1 MSFLRQLRAAFLFAR
16 HQAWVDQPVWEK
28 ADAETMGRFLASPTG
43 VRLKDTLV
51 NLVLRQQAAS
61 LSKTSGLE
69 YEAGYCTGQKAMV
82 AVLESMADLKQF
94 THEGEL
100 EDADHHAN

>member
-1 MSFLRQLRAAFLFAR
+1 MSFLRHIRAAFLFAR
-16 HQAWVDQPVWEK
+16 HQEWVDLPKWEK
-28 ADAETMGRFLASPTG
+28 GDAEAMGRFLNTTTG
-43 VRLKDTLV
+43 IRLKETLV
-51 NLVLRQQAAS
+51 NLVLRQQSAS
-61 LSKTSGLE
+61 LCKTSGLE

-82 AVLESMADLKQF
+82 AALESMADLNQF